1 VDLQAS
7 SPLKYCKNT
16 DITKSPGIFPGDF
29 VSSKEAPMFE
39 IVILILFVYWL
50 FSLFGHAIPAR
61 LPRPDSFIYMLSL
74 VIFALISLKFIA
86 LFYFPVL

>member
-1 VDLQAS
+1 ML
-7 SPLKYCKNT
+7 
-16 DITKSPGIFPGDF
+16 
-29 VSSKEAPMFE
+29 E

-61 LPRPDSFIYMLSL
+61 LPRTGNFIYMLSL